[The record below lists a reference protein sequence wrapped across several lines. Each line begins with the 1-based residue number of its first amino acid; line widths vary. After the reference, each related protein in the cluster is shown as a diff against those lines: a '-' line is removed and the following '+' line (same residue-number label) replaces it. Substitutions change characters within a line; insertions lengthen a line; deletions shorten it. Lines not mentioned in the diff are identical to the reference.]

1 MREFTMAKA
10 IVATMLMTAAL
21 TQTAQ
26 AEKGDG
32 HFWLK
37 LQDRNISMDE
47 ATSHFGEWLNLPEG
61 TTFKLIGDETDQ
73 LGIRHLRY
81 RQYVGGYEVQAST
94 VVVHGRNGTITSA
107 NGVVMEQTAQ
117 PKVMRKAPMR
127 NDGKTDSAEKLY
139 LVQTPSGFRYAKLH
153 YDFMQNADVYVDAE
167 TGETLKTLP
176 LSHSISETM
185 QGRSLYNG
193 TVSLSVTALPD
204 GRRIMADSTRNIFT
218 VDAHNADNN
227 VKDYIVSQTEGGG
240 EYYDCER
247 FIKEQC
253 PVFSTTDDFWAMS
266 RLTEISLDSVRQFDD
281 PFAEFYL
288 VLRDNNGNAVDRTDV
303 TYATSLPLGLHI
315 TNIGGKLAFINIAS
329 FGIEVWKYNYTG
341 DDVRIDCIGMEKLP
355 VGKHAWKTDNTSGH
369 VVTKAVADPAV
380 DIHWGMQQTYN
391 WYKTV
396 VGRDSYDDKGGP
408 IYNILFAPDINFFI
422 GMKGYENNAFANYSP
437 KFNCYVMQ
445 YGIGD
450 DILMHPV
457 VGIDIMAHEFTH
469 LVTNCTAG
477 LEYKGESGALN
488 ESFSDIMG
496 ICVKKA
502 VKGSKA
508 ADNWLI
514 GDGVMV
520 QASCMRDM
528 SHRVAG
534 TNDIPLPIYYKGDDW
549 SDDSDMH
556 VNSAVQNYWFYLLNV
571 GFDEIGQPDLDGSLA
586 EFASKIDIDD
596 AAKIAYRSLTKYL
609 TPTSNHAD
617 ARKGSLQATADL
629 FGENSEEYQTV
640 QYAWD
645 YVGVTED
652 DDPATAIHAT
662 AADKKSPTGDVWH
675 NLQGQRI
682 DAPSQSGVYI
692 HNGKKIVV
700 K

>member
-1 MREFTMAKA
+1 MTKA

-21 TQTAQ
+21 TQTAR

-37 LQDRNISMDE
+37 LQDKNISMDE
-47 ATSHFGEWLNLPEG
+47 AKSHFGEWLNLPEG
-61 TTFKLIGDETDQ
+61 STFKLIGDETDQ

-94 VVVHGRNGTITSA
+94 VVVHGRNGTVTSA

-127 NDGKTDSAEKLY
+127 NDGNTDSADKLY
-139 LVQTPSGFRYAKLH
+139 LVQTPSGFRYAKLQF
-153 YDFMQNADVYVDAE
+153 DFMQNANVYVDAE

-176 LSHSISETM
+176 LRHSISETM
-185 QGRSLYNG
+185 QGRSLYSG
-193 TVSLSVTALPD
+193 TVPLTVTAMSD
-204 GRRIMADSTRNIFT
+204 GRRVMADSTRNIFT
-218 VDAHNADNN
+218 LDAHNVSNN
-227 VKDYIVSQTEGGG
+227 PLDYILSMDKYGNA
-240 EYYDCER
+240 YYDRER

-253 PVFSTTDDFWAMS
+253 QAFSTTDDFWVMS
-266 RLTEISLDSVRQFDD
+266 RVAEISLDSVRQIDD

-288 VLRDNNGNAVDRTDV
+288 VLRDNNGNAIDTTDV
-303 TYATSLPLGLHI
+303 AYATSLPLSRKI
-315 TNIGGKLAFINIAS
+315 TNVGGRLAFINIAP
-329 FGIEVWKYNYTG
+329 FGVEVWKYNYTG
-341 DDVRIDCIGMEKLP
+341 DDVRIDSIGMENLS
-355 VGKHAWKTDNTSGH
+355 VGEHAWNTGNTSGH
-369 VVTKAVADPAV
+369 VVAKAVADPAV
-380 DIHWGMQQTYN
+380 DIHWGMQQTHD

-408 IYNILFAPDINFFI
+408 IYNILYAPEVNFFV
-422 GMKGYENNAFANYSP
+422 GMDGYDNNAFASYSQY
-437 KFNCYVMQ
+437 FNCDVMQ

-450 DILMHPV
+450 NILMYPV
-457 VGIDIMAHEFTH
+457 VGIDVMAHEFTH
-469 LVTNCTAG
+469 LVTKSTSK
-477 LEYKGESGALN
+477 LEYYGESGALN

-496 ICVKKA
+496 ISVKKA

-520 QASCMRDM
+520 EASCMRDM
-528 SHRVAG
+528 SHREPGLYTV
-534 TNDIPLPIYYKGDDW
+534 PLPIYYKGYDWNDDG
-549 SDDSDMH
+549 DVH

-571 GFDEIGQPDLDGSLA
+571 GFDEMGQPDLDGSLA
-586 EFASKIDIDD
+586 EFASRIDIDD
-596 AAKIAYRSLTKYL
+596 AARIAYRSLTRYL

-617 ARKGSLQATADL
+617 ARKGSLMAAADL
-629 FGENSEEYQTV
+629 FGESSDEYMTV

-645 YVGVTED
+645 YVGVTGD
-652 DDPATAIHAT
+652 DDPSTAIHT
-662 AADKKSPTGDVWH
+662 TTADKTLPTGDIWY
-675 NLQGQRI
+675 NLQGLRI
-682 DAPSQSGVYI
+682 DAPTQSGVYI
-692 HNGKKIVV
+692 HNGKKVVV